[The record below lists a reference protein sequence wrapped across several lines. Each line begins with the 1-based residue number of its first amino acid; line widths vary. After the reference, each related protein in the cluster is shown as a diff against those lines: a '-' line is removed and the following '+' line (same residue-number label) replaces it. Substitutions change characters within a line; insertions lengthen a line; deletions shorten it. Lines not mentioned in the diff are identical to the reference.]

1 MKNYTIEQNGLLYFG
16 TNWARI
22 KMVYYKQIYFNME
35 VLLA

>member
-22 KMVYYKQIYFNME
+22 KMVYYKNHF
-35 VLLA
+35 